1 MIVFL
6 AVRDWEIWQSGHLG
20 RLLFALVILVLLG
33 VVFRFFVSK
42 VLTRALT
49 HAVPSQFENKAVV
62 ERRTRSLASTLNWGF
77 TVILMFVGV
86 AVVLSEFGLNV
97 SAFIAS
103 IGIIG
108 VALGLGAQLLIRDV
122 INGMFILIE
131 DQFGIGDTVSVAGVT
146 GEVLDINPRRTVVLD
161 ADGNIN
167 SIPNSS
173 ITVATNK
180 TSGLNRFVI
189 EMQVAFPDDE
199 RAVELI
205 SEQCAALFK
214 EWPDSLVAEP
224 RIVEERA
231 APGSNV
237 LIRIAGDAR
246 GARKWSVE
254 AQLRARLVAAFDSEP
269 LEVEFEAAPSAE
281 DAEDP
286 TLTRSRHRVSY
297 VSPNPSPIA
306 PTPPPP

>member
-1 MIVFL
+1 MTLFL
-6 AVRDWEIWQSGHLG
+6 AVQSWPIWDGGHLG
-20 RLLFALVILVLLG
+20 RLLFALAILVILG
-33 VVFRFFVSK
+33 VVFRLFVSK

-49 HAVPSQFENKAVV
+49 HAVPNRLETRAVV
-62 ERRTRSLASTLNWGF
+62 ERRTTALASTLNWGF
-77 TVILMFVGV
+77 TVILMFVAV

-131 DQFGIGDTVSVAGVT
+131 DQYGIGDTISVAGVT
-146 GEVLDINPRRTVVLD
+146 GEVIDINPRRTVVRD
-161 ADGNIN
+161 ADGNVH

-189 EMQVAFPDDE
+189 EIQVPFRENE
-199 RAVELI
+199 RVVELI
-205 SEQCAALFK
+205 GRQCAVLFE

-224 RIVEERA
+224 RIIEERA

-237 LIRIAGDAR
+237 VIRIAGDAR

-254 AQLRARLVAAFDSEP
+254 ARLRALLVQAFEPEP
-269 LEVEFEAAPSAE
+269 LHVEFEAPAAGEEP
-281 DAEDP
+281 EDP
-286 TLTRSRHRVSY
+286 TAAKQLAGVRY
-297 VSPNPSPIA
+297 VSPA
-306 PTPPPP
+306 PAPPGPPQQ